1 MKHLVQ
7 QTTLSQSRHFRCAF
21 LHDLLLTWA
30 TTFTCPFQVFCEP
43 QTLAAVEEAV
53 ENAPPDLKLSIK
65 SAEVAYIP
73 NDRSPSVDEEVKAG
87 VKELVEDLEEIDDV
101 ARVWT
106 SLD

>member
-1 MKHLVQ
+1 M
-7 QTTLSQSRHFRCAF
+7 
-21 LHDLLLTWA
+21 
-30 TTFTCPFQVFCEP
+30 
-43 QTLAAVEEAV
+43 